1 MYQTVLVTLDGSPLA
16 ERAVPFAVTLAR
28 ASGGRLVLARA
39 AAARTSAGLDT
50 RDERLAAAEA
60 EATAYLRELA
70 QRVAGR
76 EAGLAD
82 RMETDV
88 PRALE
93 VSVAA
98 ALLES
103 AREWVADVIVMATH
117 GRSGLGR
124 WLYGSVADDVLR
136 HAAVPVLL
144 VPVAGAGEAV
154 WAPDT
159 AHRVLVPLDGSALA
173 EEAVPPA
180 LELAAA
186 LGADLHLLRVIEPP
200 TAAYAEGYASTAFD
214 TTGALDE
221 ARAYLDGV
229 AAPLRARGL
238 TVEVGVEADVGL
250 AQTAIAAAAHER
262 HATAISMATHGRGGL
277 ARLVLGSVATGTLQ
291 RANVPLLLVRPMA
304 MR

>member
-1 MYQTVLVTLDGSPLA
+1 
-16 ERAVPFAVTLAR
+16 
-28 ASGGRLVLARA
+28 
-39 AAARTSAGLDT
+39 
-50 RDERLAAAEA
+50 
-60 EATAYLRELA
+60 
-70 QRVAGR
+70 
-76 EAGLAD
+76 
-82 RMETDV
+82 METDV

-144 VPVAGAGEAV
+144 VPAAGAGEAV

-186 LGADLHLLRVIEPP
+186 LGADLHLLRVIETL
-200 TAAYAEGYASTAFD
+200 TAAYAEGYASTALD

-238 TVEVGVEADVGL
+238 TVDAGVAAVDGPALTGL
-250 AQTAIAAAAHER
+250 AAAAR
-262 HATAISMATHGRGGL
+262 VRPAPAIASATLGRGGL